1 MIVYAVGGVS
11 EQAGLDTV
19 RVKQCGDAIEAPLK
33 GRKRLA
39 RHVCIQQRK
48 ALEGRKSPRSEA
60 LPSEPEPNA
69 SGEAGGGA
77 DGEVGAIRGGRGRR
91 CSCRAFTQVSASRSG
106 KERSAGPGRHSGES
120 VGGEPM

>member
-1 MIVYAVGGVS
+1 MIVYAVGVVS

-19 RVKQCGDAIEAPLK
+19 RVKQFGDAIEVPLK
-33 GRKRLA
+33 GRNCLPDMRAFNSA
-39 RHVCIQQRK
+39 RPLK
-48 ALEGRKSPRSEA
+48 DGKSPPSEA

-77 DGEVGAIRGGRGRR
+77 DGVVGAIRGGRGRR
-91 CSCRAFTQVSASRSG
+91 CCCRAFTQVSASRSG